1 MTTWLPLESN
11 PDVLN
16 KYLEKLGVSPLW
28 NIVDIY
34 SMDDDALAFVPSPL
48 KSLIFLFPCSDV
60 YEEFRAK
67 EDAELKAKN
76 IEHPKDLFYLRQY
89 VHNACGTIAL
99 VHAVLNNPDIELT
112 EGSVMKKYLDG
123 ARDLSPEERGK
134 LLENDAGFTETHES
148 VANEGQTAAPDINEK
163 VYHHFVAFVHHGGKL
178 YELDG
183 RKMNRMMNDEDDRSR
198 APTTL
203 ERTTCEINVQWEGRQ
218 SAKDRWQSNTI
229 SVGDG

>member
-11 PDVLN
+11 PEVLN
-16 KYLEKLGVSPLW
+16 KYLVKLGVSPLW

-34 SMDDDALAFVPSPL
+34 GMDDEMLGMVPSPL

-76 IEHPKDLFYLRQY
+76 VQLPKDLYYMRQY

-99 VHAVLNNPDIELT
+99 VHAILNNSDIELE
-112 EGSVMKKYLDG
+112 EGSVMHKLLQATKS
-123 ARDLSPEERGK
+123 LSPEERGK
-134 LLENDAGFTETHES
+134 VLENDVGFTETHES
-148 VANEGQTAAPDINEK
+148 VASEGQTAAPDINEK
-163 VYHHFVAFVHHGGKL
+163 VYHHFIAFVHFDGKL

-183 RKMNRMMNDEDDRSR
+183 RKNFPVEHGESSPDTLLKDAIAVCKQYIARDPNEVRFTLMGLV
-198 APTTL
+198 PT
-203 ERTTCEINVQWEGRQ
+203 Q
-218 SAKDRWQSNTI
+218 
-229 SVGDG
+229 

>member
-1 MTTWLPLESN
+1 
-11 PDVLN
+11 
-16 KYLEKLGVSPLW
+16 
-28 NIVDIY
+28 
-34 SMDDDALAFVPSPL
+34 MDDDALAFVPEPAEVAGFSCV
-48 KSLIFLFPCSDV
+48 PCSDV

-203 ERTTCEINVQWEGRQ
+203 ERKVVVTQLGLCEVSGGYDMAGTFDDCACDCEQLLPQMTMIEWCVFFLVQ
-218 SAKDRWQSNTI
+218 KICKRWNS
-229 SVGDG
+229 DLKP